1 MYLFKSQNSVNQFLT
16 SINGFQITLKRE
28 DQLHPTV
35 SGNKFRKLKYNLK
48 QAKQEGHQT
57 LLTFGGP
64 YSNHLAATAA
74 TGKIMRFKTIGMV
87 RGNEKRSM
95 NPTMQFCKDQ
105 GMTLFPISR
114 AEYRQKDKPSWRL
127 SLKKKWG
134 DFYLLP
140 EGGTN
145 SLAVKGCKEILTK
158 EDVDF
163 DIIACSV
170 GTGGTLAGLIE
181 SALPHQEVIGFSALN
196 NLNIRD
202 DIKKWTTKEN
212 WTLNNDY
219 TFGGYAKIT
228 PELIDFINTFNK
240 NFKTPLDPVYTG
252 KLLFGI
258 FDMIKNKEWLTAK
271 KILVIHTGGLQGVEG
286 MNLKPVSYTHL
297 TLPTI
302 YSV

>member
-48 QAKQEGHQT
+48 QAKQEGHDT

-74 TGKIMRFKTIGMV
+74 IGKIMRYKTIGMV
-87 RGNEKRSM
+87 RGDEERSM
-95 NPTMQFCKDQ
+95 NPTMQFCKEQ

-114 AEYRQKDKPSWRL
+114 AEYRQKDKPDWKL

-181 SALPHQEVIGFSALN
+181 SALPHQELIGFTALK

-202 DIKKWTTKEN
+202 DIKKLTTKEN

-258 FDMIKNKEWLTAK
+258 FDMIKNKKWLTAK

-286 MNLKPVSYTHL
+286 MNLKLSKKKCYKI
-297 TLPTI
+297 TI
-302 YSV
+302 

>member
-1 MYLFKSQNSVNQFLT
+1 MCLFKSQNSVNQFLT
-16 SINGFQITLKRE
+16 SINGFQLNLKRE

-114 AEYRQKDKPSWRL
+114 AEYRQKDKPDWKL

-163 DIIACSV
+163 DIITCSI

-181 SALPHQEVIGFSALN
+181 SALPHQEVIGFTALK
-196 NLNIRD
+196 NLNIKD
-202 DIKKWTTKEN
+202 DIKKWTIKEN

-286 MNLKPVSYTHL
+286 MNLKLSKKKCYKI
-297 TLPTI
+297 TI
-302 YSV
+302 

>member
-35 SGNKFRKLKYNLK
+35 SGNKFRKLKYNLQ
-48 QAKQEGHQT
+48 QAKQEGHHT

-74 TGKIMRFKTIGMV
+74 IGKIMRYKTIGMV
-87 RGNEKRSM
+87 RGDEERSM
-95 NPTMQFCKDQ
+95 NPTMQFCKEQ

-127 SLKKKWG
+127 SLQKKWG

-163 DIIACSV
+163 DIIACSI

-181 SALPHQEVIGFSALN
+181 SALPHQELIGFTALK

-202 DIKKWTTKEN
+202 DIKKWTNKEN

-258 FDMIKNKEWLTAK
+258 FDMIKNKKWLTAK
-271 KILVIHTGGLQGVEG
+271 KILVIHTGGLQGIEG
-286 MNLKPVSYTHL
+286 MNLKLSKKKCFKI
-297 TLPTI
+297 TI
-302 YSV
+302 

>member
-28 DQLHPTV
+28 DQLHPTI

-48 QAKQEGHQT
+48 QAKQEGQHT

-74 TGKIMRFKTIGMV
+74 IGKIMRYKTIGMV
-87 RGNEKRSM
+87 RGDEERSM
-95 NPTMQFCKDQ
+95 NPTMQFCKEQ

-163 DIIACSV
+163 DIIACSI

-181 SALPHQEVIGFSALN
+181 SALPHQEVIGFTALK
-196 NLNIRD
+196 NLNIRY

-258 FDMIKNKEWLTAK
+258 FDMIKNKKWLTAK
-271 KILVIHTGGLQGVEG
+271 KILVVHTGGLQGIEG
-286 MNLKPVSYTHL
+286 MNLKLSKKKCYKI
-297 TLPTI
+297 TI
-302 YSV
+302 

>member
-48 QAKQEGHQT
+48 QAKQEGQHT

-74 TGKIMRFKTIGMV
+74 IGKIMRYKTIGMV
-87 RGNEKRSM
+87 RGDEERSM
-95 NPTMQFCKDQ
+95 NPTMQFCKEQ

-163 DIIACSV
+163 DIIACSI

-181 SALPHQEVIGFSALN
+181 SALPHQEVIGFNALR
-196 NLNIRD
+196 NLKIKD

-219 TFGGYAKIT
+219 TC
-228 PELIDFINTFNK
+228 L
-240 NFKTPLDPVYTG
+240 LYTSPSPR
-252 KLLFGI
+252 
-258 FDMIKNKEWLTAK
+258 DA
-271 KILVIHTGGLQGVEG
+271 
-286 MNLKPVSYTHL
+286 
-297 TLPTI
+297 TLSRMP
-302 YSV
+302 SSA

>member
-1 MYLFKSQNSVNQFLT
+1 MCIRDS
-16 SINGFQITLKRE
+16 
-28 DQLHPTV
+28 
-35 SGNKFRKLKYNLK
+35 
-48 QAKQEGHQT
+48 
-57 LLTFGGP
+57 
-64 YSNHLAATAA
+64 
-74 TGKIMRFKTIGMV
+74 
-87 RGNEKRSM
+87 
-95 NPTMQFCKDQ
+95 
-105 GMTLFPISR
+105 
-114 AEYRQKDKPSWRL
+114 
-127 SLKKKWG
+127 
-134 DFYLLP
+134 LLP

-163 DIIACSV
+163 DIIACSI

-181 SALPHQEVIGFSALN
+181 SALPHQEVIGFTALK
-196 NLNIRD
+196 NLNIRY

-219 TFGGYAKIT
+219 TFGGYAKVT

-286 MNLKPVSYTHL
+286 MNLKLSKKKCYKI
-297 TLPTI
+297 TI
-302 YSV
+302 

>member
-1 MYLFKSQNSVNQFLT
+1 
-16 SINGFQITLKRE
+16 
-28 DQLHPTV
+28 
-35 SGNKFRKLKYNLK
+35 
-48 QAKQEGHQT
+48 
-57 LLTFGGP
+57 
-64 YSNHLAATAA
+64 
-74 TGKIMRFKTIGMV
+74 MRYKTIGMV
-87 RGNEKRSM
+87 RGDEERSM

-114 AEYRQKDKPSWRL
+114 AEYRQKDKPDWKL

-181 SALPHQEVIGFSALN
+181 SALSHQEVIGFTALK
-196 NLNIRD
+196 NLNIKD
-202 DIKKWTTKEN
+202 DIKKLTTKEN

-219 TFGGYAKIT
+219 TFGGYAKVT

-258 FDMIKNKEWLTAK
+258 FDMIKNKKWLTAK
-271 KILVIHTGGLQGVEG
+271 KILVIHTGGLQGIEG
-286 MNLKPVSYTHL
+286 MNLKLHKKKKCYKI
-297 TLPTI
+297 TI
-302 YSV
+302 